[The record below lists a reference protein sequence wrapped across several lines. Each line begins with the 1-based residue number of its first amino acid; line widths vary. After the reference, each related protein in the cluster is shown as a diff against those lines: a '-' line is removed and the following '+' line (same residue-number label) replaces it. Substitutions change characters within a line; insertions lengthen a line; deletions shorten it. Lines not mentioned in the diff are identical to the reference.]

1 MENVIADVFLF
12 QMVLFQDFLHH
23 GGNGIQCKVEDG
35 PSVHVKVVVI
45 PDVTFLIFHKLAR
58 CFLLAGCS
66 SLYNQIVCTT
76 AVCSQNELADFCKAI
91 RRNETGSSTIT
102 KYTTIAFV

>member
-58 CFLLAGCS
+58 RLFLSCAT
-66 SLYNQIVCTT
+66 SLY
-76 AVCSQNELADFCKAI
+76 D
-91 RRNETGSSTIT
+91 
-102 KYTTIAFV
+102 